1 MPAFYCRFCAELKA
15 AQEVIHF
22 SKPSRHEILEK
33 IITMKIDFVDL
44 TDKLLPAIIYKS
56 NKQTLKFQPSP
67 WDLYFWLCGHCHLR
81 FSSLSSVRSH
91 CIADHGVC
99 CSWQCADCLERVDE
113 YELFIRHIQT
123 HNSEM
128 LNYCEQC
135 NVKLENGHTHSAI
148 DHPMCKYCGDIFESR
163 ELLLHHQNKYQN
175 GKVTLAE
182 TSLSLENQCK
192 ESWSSYKWACKYCD
206 MIMSSQ
212 KLLRYHSKL
221 VHGKCFGMKCA
232 DCDISSTNFVQ
243 FVDHVRM
250 HRENLRYYCPYCDI
264 PLTDE
269 THLKQHTV
277 DSINCNSCGE
287 LFQSQRDLCEH
298 ISTVKED
305 IKITYKTR
313 KSKSIKKIEKV
324 ITEED
329 LICNFCGKRTKSLKS
344 LRLHMKRHSDR
355 NRNYTCDRCGKTF
368 LTKSTLS
375 AHIIIHENPDPEVC
389 KICKKTFLTLTRLK
403 KHVKTHY
410 NERPFRCEV
419 CHKCFRL
426 KEHLKSHAVTHTD
439 EMPYHCQY
447 CEKSFK
453 HRNVLKTH
461 ENQHTG
467 ARPYA
472 CEICDMYFANWS
484 NCNKHLKRKHG
495 TTLAKNVITPQ
506 GKLPINPKTGK
517 PKKLKDLETV
527 KDWTESIMGSK
538 KRGWSESKA
547 VD

>member
-44 TDKLLPAIIYKS
+44 TDKLLPAIICNICLSTLNRFYSFIVKARNSQNVLSNIFSNERPMDSDNNSDNFADDCSVVLGDSLSRLDDKS

-403 KHVKTHY
+403 KHVKLITT
-410 NERPFRCEV
+410 NDRFAA
-419 CHKCFRL
+419 KCVINAL
-426 KEHLKSHAVTHTD
+426 GLKS
-439 EMPYHCQY
+439 
-447 CEKSFK
+447 
-453 HRNVLKTH
+453 
-461 ENQHTG
+461 
-467 ARPYA
+467 
-472 CEICDMYFANWS
+472 I
-484 NCNKHLKRKHG
+484 
-495 TTLAKNVITPQ
+495 
-506 GKLPINPKTGK
+506 
-517 PKKLKDLETV
+517 
-527 KDWTESIMGSK
+527 
-538 KRGWSESKA
+538 
-547 VD
+547 